1 MNAKRIFIYGVTGS
15 GKSTLAQQVAERTG
29 LPYVAVDD
37 LTWEPGW
44 KIVPFDHQNV
54 IFAEI
59 CDRQEWVMD
68 SAYGHWLE
76 IPLARVELIVAMDY
90 PRWVSFGR
98 LFKRTFKRLIDQQSV
113 CNGNYESL
121 KVIFS
126 RESILLWHF
135 RSFRRKRERIKAWE
149 AEGRAM
155 ITFRHPREAEQW
167 LNSLHKSS

>member
-15 GKSTLAQQVAERTG
+15 GKSTLAQKVADVTG
-29 LPYVAVDD
+29 LPYIAVDD

-44 KIVPFDHQNV
+44 KIVPFEHQNV
-54 IFAEI
+54 IFTEI
-59 CDRQEWVMD
+59 CDREEWVMD

-98 LFKRTFKRLIDQQSV
+98 LVKRTIHRYIDQRPV
-113 CNGNYESL
+113 CNGNFESL

-135 RSFRRKRERIKAWE
+135 RSFRRKRDRIKAWE
-149 AEGRAM
+149 AEGRN
-155 ITFRHPREAEQW
+155 ILVFRHPREVDGWVE
-167 LNSLHKSS
+167 SLRNC

>member
-1 MNAKRIFIYGVTGS
+1 MTGS
-15 GKSTLAQQVAERTG
+15 GKSTLAQKVSERTG

-44 KIVPFDHQNV
+44 KIVPFEHQNI
-54 IFAEI
+54 IFKEI
-59 CDRQEWVMD
+59 CDREEWVMD

-76 IPLARVELIVAMDY
+76 IPVARVELIVAMDY

-98 LFKRTFKRLIDQQSV
+98 LFKRTVKRWIDQQPV

-121 KVIFS
+121 RVIFS
-126 RESILLWHF
+126 RDSILLWHF

-149 AEGRAM
+149 AEGRE
-155 ITFRHPREAEQW
+155 IIVFRNPKEADRW
-167 LNSLHKSS
+167 LDSLLKSS